1 MGTAL
6 WDLTKDKL
14 TVRDLSRHGTTSM
27 TEKYIHGIDPRLEEA
42 QNKLVNAI
50 IPCASVVSPNAQD
63 VEDPGSGRIAQALSA
78 VTRRHLRPGYQPSL
92 AVRFGRD
99 VA

>member
-1 MGTAL
+1 M

-14 TVRDLSRHGTTSM
+14 TGRDLLRHGTTSM

-50 IPCASVVSPNAQD
+50 MNAPSPP
-63 VEDPGSGRIAQALSA
+63 PGTPRTKLFAIAQAL
-78 VTRRHLRPGYQPSL
+78 
-92 AVRFGRD
+92 GRSHPKTPM
-99 VA
+99 ARL